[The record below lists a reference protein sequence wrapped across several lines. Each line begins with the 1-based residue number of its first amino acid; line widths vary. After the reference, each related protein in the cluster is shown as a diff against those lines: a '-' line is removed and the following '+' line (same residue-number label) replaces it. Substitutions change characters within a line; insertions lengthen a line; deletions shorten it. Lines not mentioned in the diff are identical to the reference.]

1 MKGTLFVIGEREHP
15 CQNLDT
21 SSGSFGF
28 LSHPGLFFP
37 FKTTYTT
44 LWALYHL
51 ARNSEIQE
59 ILYQEIFGILGK
71 DGDVTA
77 GSLAKLS
84 YLKACVKE
92 SARQVHVLRWILSE
106 SVV

>member
-1 MKGTLFVIGEREHP
+1 MKWSTPVKIWIHL
-15 CQNLDT
+15 
-21 SSGSFGF
+21 SGSFGF
-28 LSHPGLFFP
+28 LSHPDLFFP
-37 FKTTYTT
+37 FKTSYTT

-51 ARNSEIQE
+51 ARNQEIQQ